1 MARTPSRRPRIGIT
15 TQRRGGRAMWWF
27 NRFAVWRVGGKP
39 VRISPDRLVPL
50 DTLDGLLVGGGDDI
64 SFSLYMPQENWPEL
78 RPEVRIDVERDHVE
92 RDLVNEAIAR
102 HLPVLGICRGA
113 QMINVARGG
122 TLHADIYS
130 AYEGVRAM
138 RTPLPRKRIQ
148 IEPGS
153 RLHELLGTMTCRVNA
168 LHHQSVDELGQGMR
182 VAARDE
188 YGIIQAIEAP
198 GEPFLLGVQW
208 HPEFLVFDRGQVR
221 LFERLVAA
229 ARNRNRSKSVAAA
242 A

>member
-27 NRFAVWRVGGKP
+27 NRFAIWRVGGKP
-39 VRISPDRLVPL
+39 VRISPGNPVPL
-50 DTLDGLLVGGGDDI
+50 HTLDGLLVGGGDDI
-64 SFSLYMPQENWPEL
+64 SLSLYMPEEQWPEL
-78 RPEVRIDVERDHVE
+78 RPEVRIDLERDHVE
-92 RDLVNEAIAR
+92 RDLVNAAVAQN
-102 HLPVLGICRGA
+102 LPVLGICRGA

-122 TLHADIYS
+122 TLHTDIYA
-130 AYEGVRAM
+130 AYDGVPAM

-148 IEPGS
+148 IEAGS

-168 LHHQSVDELGQGMR
+168 LHHQSVDQLGKGLR
-182 VAARDE
+182 IAARDE
-188 YGIIQAIEAP
+188 YGIVQAIEAP

-208 HPEFLVFDRGQVR
+208 HPEFLIFDRGQMR

-229 ARNRNRSKSVAAA
+229 ARRHSTMAAA
-242 A
+242 AA